1 MVGDCLALLWLLPD
15 VGDLLPL
22 LGHIHGGGL
31 LQQDGHLVHVW
42 PGYGALPSTPG
53 SYRDDLA
60 SSLRRVLGQVP
71 DRLPEFLLL
80 AAEHLGGQLLGQR
93 RKYTILP
100 LGRAWLRPPSPC
112 SYRSNPDWVYHS

>member
-1 MVGDCLALLWLLPD
+1 MVVDCLALLWFLHD

-22 LGHIHGGGL
+22 LDHVHGGGL

-53 SYRDDLA
+53 SYQDDLA

-71 DRLPEFLLL
+71 ARPPELLL
-80 AAEHLGGQLLGQR
+80 LVA
-93 RKYTILP
+93 
-100 LGRAWLRPPSPC
+100 
-112 SYRSNPDWVYHS
+112 